1 MRLHLS
7 DTPVMPRQPRTDA
20 AHRLTIVIDR
30 VKADLARP
38 WRVDDMAA
46 VLGVTSGQLRRLFAV
61 NGSPPPQR
69 LLADLRLST
78 AAALLRDPSLRVK
91 DVTMRIGIADGSH
104 FCRAFRRRYGMSPIE
119 FQSRALARAAAD
131 RNARARQ

>member
-1 MRLHLS
+1 MRWHLN
-7 DTPVMPRQPRTDA
+7 DTPRMPRQPRTDA

-38 WRVDDMAA
+38 WCVADMAA
-46 VLGVTSGQLRRLFAV
+46 VLGVTGGQLRRLFAESG
-61 NGSPPPQR
+61 NPPPQR

-91 DVTMRIGIADGSH
+91 DVTVRIGISDGSH
-104 FCRAFRRRYGMSPIE
+104 FCRAFKRRYGLSPIA
-119 FQSRALARAAAD
+119 FQSRVLAGAD
-131 RNARARQ
+131 IERDARARQ

>member
-1 MRLHLS
+1 
-7 DTPVMPRQPRTDA
+7 MPRQPRTDA

-38 WRVDDMAA
+38 WRVEDMAA
-46 VLGVTSGQLRRLFAV
+46 VLGITSGQLRRLFAES
-61 NGSPPPQR
+61 GSVPPQR

-91 DVTMRIGIADGSH
+91 DVTLRIGITDGSH

-119 FQSRALARAAAD
+119 FQSRALAGAVRD
-131 RNARARQ
+131 RNARAHQ